1 MGMHGA
7 LRRFVGEV
15 GSAVPKL
22 DDTVDEPHTRGAIL
36 VSAVFASF
44 LTIYQSRSA
53 DLIRL
58 ATNGSGI
65 LPGGEIS
72 VDLANRLASEAS
84 KTAEH
89 VLNMC
94 IRALDYC
101 PPVNLEFGDY
111 LRAIIT
117 ADRDLVRDDS
127 RGYRVAFIDAFRERG
142 IVPYDIKRLA
152 EDSLL
157 WEPPPMDPDL
167 ASEFSTVLPQ
177 LDLRWGMAIDR
188 ATAFDLS
195 QRNAGLLKNWLV
207 DPSEPKRQLLR
218 QILGFEEPDKQWK
231 GVFEDQPYSGE
242 IRPIEVHSV
251 RVCRRTGPDGLPKS
265 TLVIEI
271 TQSVWAKPDATR
283 YRGGCTLLFDLDK
296 ARLDYVVRKR
306 LLSPWSFKKQ
316 GEVQLAAMKA
326 AADEGQIYYPPDDP
340 LGRSK
345 TFAMMHRHGRQT

>member
-1 MGMHGA
+1 M
-7 LRRFVGEV
+7 
-15 GSAVPKL
+15 
-22 DDTVDEPHTRGAIL
+22 TEPHTRGAIL
-36 VSAVFASF
+36 VSAVFAAF
-44 LTIYQSRSA
+44 LTIYQSRCA

-142 IVPYDIKRLA
+142 IVPYDIRRLA

-157 WEPPPMDPDL
+157 WEPPPMDPEL
-167 ASEFSTVLPQ
+167 ANEFSEVLPM
-177 LDLRWGMAIDR
+177 LDLSWGLAIDR
-188 ATAFDLS
+188 AKAFQLS
-195 QRNAGLLKNWLV
+195 RRNAGILQKWLT
-207 DPSEPKRQLLR
+207 DPNEPERRLLR
-218 QILGFEEPDKQWK
+218 QILGFEEPAKQWK
-231 GVFEDQPYSGE
+231 G
-242 IRPIEVHSV
+242 R
-251 RVCRRTGPDGLPKS
+251 
-265 TLVIEI
+265 
-271 TQSVWAKPDATR
+271 
-283 YRGGCTLLFDLDK
+283 
-296 ARLDYVVRKR
+296 
-306 LLSPWSFKKQ
+306 
-316 GEVQLAAMKA
+316 
-326 AADEGQIYYPPDDP
+326 
-340 LGRSK
+340 
-345 TFAMMHRHGRQT
+345 